1 MIMLNVGI
9 AAAIRIVLVL
19 LFLPFSALDKVLNFR
34 SAVAQAREAVPNTTV
49 AMGLILIGLFV
60 EVFMSLG
67 VITGIADRACAFV
80 LAGYCG
86 VTALLW
92 KQFWKPGDFWSSN
105 SGQGRTLFWD
115 FLKNFALGAGFLA
128 RHLWY
133 RCGFGQ
139 PLLCPSVVLFPPLWG
154 RTGAC
159 RAVSSDPKPAI
170 SYWHLWTD
178 ADGVSHQSR
187 CTMTEFEKAAIA
199 PQAAPQWIGRQDQ
212 GCRDRF
218 HHGAAGRLDR

>member
-1 MIMLNVGI
+1 MTMLNIGI

-34 SAVAQAREAVPNTTV
+34 SAVAQAREAAPNTTV
-49 AMGLILIGLFV
+49 AVGLILIGLFV

-115 FLKNFALGAGFLA
+115 FLKNFALGAGFL
-128 RHLWY
+128 LVT
-133 RCGFGQ
+133 FG
-139 PLLCPSVVLFPPLWG
+139 
-154 RTGAC
+154 
-159 RAVSSDPKPAI
+159 
-170 SYWHLWTD
+170 TD
-178 ADGVSHQSR
+178 AASVSHFFVHPLSSSHPYGVTQ
-187 CTMTEFEKAAIA
+187 EHVA
-199 PQAAPQWIGRQDQ
+199 P
-212 GCRDRF
+212 
-218 HHGAAGRLDR
+218 

>member
-1 MIMLNVGI
+1 MIMLNMGI

-49 AMGLILIGLFV
+49 AIGLILIGLFV

-67 VITGIADRACAFV
+67 VITGIADRVCAFV

-105 SGQGRTLFWD
+105 GGQSRTLFWD
-115 FLKNFALGAGFLA
+115 FLKNFALGAGFL
-128 RHLWY
+128 LIT
-133 RCGFGQ
+133 FG
-139 PLLCPSVVLFPPLWG
+139 
-154 RTGAC
+154 
-159 RAVSSDPKPAI
+159 
-170 SYWHLWTD
+170 TD
-178 ADGVSHQSR
+178 AASVSHFFLHPLSSSHPYR
-187 CTMTEFEKAAIA
+187 IA
-199 PQAAPQWIGRQDQ
+199 QEHVAP
-212 GCRDRF
+212 
-218 HHGAAGRLDR
+218 